1 LIIMAI
7 VDITE
12 TVQIPAA
19 KARVFAYLADARN
32 DVHWK
37 GGFIAAELVE
47 ASAVAQGALFK
58 LSSKMM
64 GMTNTVQV
72 RLSLMDEAA
81 GRLEFDTVDGMV
93 KNKLTYKVEAN
104 GDHSLVTLHNVLEA
118 AAPIANM
125 AGRMLKAQ
133 VPKDLARLPL
143 QFSGA
148 GHG

>member
-1 LIIMAI
+1 MAI
-7 VDITE
+7 VDIKE
-12 TVQIPAA
+12 TVQISAS
-19 KARVFAYLADARN
+19 KSQVVAYLADARN

-47 ASAVAQGALFK
+47 ASTVAQGALFK

-72 RLSLMDEAA
+72 RLSWLDEAA
-81 GRLEFDTVDGMV
+81 GKIEFDTVDGMV
-93 KNKLTYKVEAN
+93 KNKLTYTVEAA
-104 GDHSLVTLHNVLEA
+104 GDHTLVTLHNVLEA

-143 QFSGA
+143 QFAGA
-148 GHG
+148 AHG